1 MESRIDFTK
10 TKEGNMSL
18 FSYNTLSV
26 ELSKKTRSISIK
38 LNRPEVQNAINTEM
52 IFELETLF
60 TWIATHLEI
69 KAINISGSG
78 DYFCKG
84 LDDEEF
90 ASWSEDKRQKNFD
103 KLQKLIYS
111 MFFLPQT
118 IIADLGKGCAGLG
131 LELAM
136 GADIR
141 VAKEDSAVEFNHL
154 AKGIVPSCGGIS
166 FTSAV
171 TNNSTARQWLLL
183 SKTLTAK
190 ELLNNHIVVET
201 YSKETPVNGYLA
213 TINSQ
218 PDVARIQA
226 KRSLLEPI
234 LSNLDQG
241 LKWERKF
248 SIAGMCTNDW
258 KEIAKHGDEAKT
270 VSAKELS
277 SRLKRERA
285 DQMSGGQ

>member
-1 MESRIDFTK
+1 
-10 TKEGNMSL
+10 MSL

-26 ELSKKTRSISIK
+26 ELSKETRSISIK

-60 TWIATHLEI
+60 TWISTHLEI
-69 KAINISGSG
+69 KSIYLSGTG

-84 LDDEEF
+84 LDDKEFSTWTEE
-90 ASWSEDKRQKNFD
+90 KRQKNFE

-118 IIADLGKGCAGLG
+118 IIADLKKGCAGLG

-141 VAKEDSAVEFNHL
+141 VSHKETEVEFNHL
-154 AKGIVPSCGGIS
+154 SKGIVPSCGGIS

-183 SKTLTAK
+183 SKK
-190 ELLNNHIVVET
+190 LNATDLVTHHITVES
-201 YSKETPVNGYLA
+201 YDDFSPIQNFLK

-234 LSNLDQG
+234 LKNLDQG
-241 LKWERKF
+241 LEWEKKF

-258 KEIAKHGDEAKT
+258 KEIAIHGEDAET

-285 DQMSGGQ
+285 EQMSSGQ

>member
-1 MESRIDFTK
+1 
-10 TKEGNMSL
+10 MSL

-52 IFELETLF
+52 IFELETLL
-60 TWIATHLEI
+60 TWISTHLEI
-69 KAINISGSG
+69 KSIYLTGEG

-90 ASWSEDKRQKNFD
+90 ATWSEEKRQKNFE

-118 IIADLGKGCAGLG
+118 IIADLKKGCAGLG

-141 VAKEDSAVEFNHL
+141 VAHNDTIVEFNHL
-154 AKGIVPSCGGIS
+154 SKGIVPSCGGIS
-166 FTSAV
+166 FTSAI

-183 SKTLTAK
+183 SKKLTAAD
-190 ELLNNHIVVET
+190 LNTHHITVQS
-201 YSKETPVNGYLA
+201 YSSDSPVDEFLA
-213 TINSQ
+213 TIGSQ
-218 PDVARIQA
+218 PDIARIQA
-226 KRSLLEPI
+226 KRSLLEPV
-234 LSNLDQG
+234 LKNLDQG
-241 LKWERKF
+241 LEWEKKF

-258 KEIAKHGDEAKT
+258 KEIAKHGDAAET

-285 DQMSGGQ
+285 EQMSSGQ

>member
-1 MESRIDFTK
+1 
-10 TKEGNMSL
+10 MSL

-52 IFELETLF
+52 IFELETLL
-60 TWIATHLEI
+60 TWISTHLEI
-69 KAINISGSG
+69 KSIYLTGTG

-90 ASWSEDKRQKNFD
+90 ATWSEEKRQKNFD

-118 IIADLGKGCAGLG
+118 IIADLKKGCAGLG
-131 LELAM
+131 FELAM

-141 VAKEDSAVEFNHL
+141 VAHEDTVVEFNHL
-154 AKGIVPSCGGIS
+154 SKGIVPSCGGIS
-166 FTSAV
+166 FTSAI

-183 SKTLTAK
+183 SKKLSAAD
-190 ELLNNHIVVET
+190 LNTHHITVQSYGVE
-201 YSKETPVNGYLA
+201 SPIQDFLA

-226 KRSLLEPI
+226 KRSLLEPV
-234 LSNLDQG
+234 LKNLDQG
-241 LKWERKF
+241 LEWEKKF

-258 KEIAKHGDEAKT
+258 KEIAKHGESAQT
-270 VSAKELS
+270 VSARELS

-285 DQMSGGQ
+285 EQVSNGQ